1 MGTNGIYGLSGSGL
15 DVESLVKMGMLN
27 KQNQYDKM
35 EQKEIYET
43 WQKEAYNGVYK
54 DIGNYYNSLSTY
66 KMQSNMNAMQASS
79 NNTSAV
85 SATANGAAAAMN
97 HTISVSDVASN
108 AYLQSKEGV
117 TRDGGTIATSTYLR
131 DVIFKKVETGKD
143 AQGNYSYD
151 VTFADGTKK
160 SVNGS
165 DIAISLTIQDEK
177 AGDPANITTYKLEY
191 TYDQLMQ
198 DDKTLSDFASAFSKS
213 GANIQGNYDTT
224 NDSFSLYNKT
234 SGSKNIIGISV
245 ANKES
250 ATLMNNLHLAQ
261 VDSVNNTMGEEI
273 DFSAAPTTSE
283 SKVIENSAIST
294 SLKDVLGLKAD
305 LVKNGEDDYTLT
317 FTQADGTKKTI
328 ANKGLDELKN
338 TQAFSMNLSDGTNNT
353 TVDFNF
359 ADLFDMSSEGS
370 LKAKASLN
378 TLADK
383 INAASSAAGMS
394 IVAAYDEKNDSFS
407 LKNTNGGAILTAD
420 SSDAVGTKMVSALNL
435 NSVVNPTM
443 IGVAAGDESKNLADL
458 LGVKAVLS
466 YDSGSGAINNYS
478 ITLQD
483 SHGNSLKDSNGN
495 IIKYSGVA
503 SDFLNGTTGTGSKA
517 SKQTA
522 LTLTVD
528 DGTGASSEVKL
539 TFGELFDFSNIKKD
553 GTYLD
558 YGTTFISSKAT
569 MGASKAADQQS
580 LLADKINASV
590 GDSLDVVADVNG
602 GLELLSKRGT
612 VSLTDS
618 TLGSVLTTGKF
629 PSRDASAKYA
639 ELASGTIA
647 REKAISTGD
656 SLKDVL
662 GFSAAYAK
670 NDDGSFTVTIK
681 NSAGKESAFKGTL
694 AELKDKNLFNL
705 KITDTDDISIK
716 MGDLVDLSGMTSAGG
731 SLDAKMSLNDLAD
744 KITAIGDKVS
754 ASYDSDARKLTIKNT
769 AGEAGLAL
777 DSPDI
782 TGLGAQLASKLSV
795 AETKESADAKKA
807 GVPTQSE
814 GTNAKAVID
823 GKEYDLDTNR
833 VTVAGVT
840 YTITGKTDRAV
851 VSVTQD
857 TDKIVDFVKNFVDAY
872 NTLIDSLN
880 DKLSEKKYSDYK
892 PLSSR
897 QEEEMTEK
905 QIEKWTE
912 KAKSGLLYNDST
924 IRNLVSAMREALY
937 TRVDAVD
944 SEYNT
949 MSSIGITSTTT
960 KGHITFSEDKLRK
973 ALAEDPDCAY
983 QLFASDQDSSYIAG
997 STSKKPLTENQKRSD
1012 YANTG
1017 VASRLYNVM
1026 SEYKT
1031 KISDIAGVS
1040 TETNDQSYLGKMIT
1054 QMQNKMSTFKTMM
1067 NAYEKQLYKR
1077 YDAME
1082 VALSK
1087 LGMQL
1092 NYITGY
1098 NS

>member
-1 MGTNGIYGLSGSGL
+1 
-15 DVESLVKMGMLN
+15 
-27 KQNQYDKM
+27 
-35 EQKEIYET
+35 
-43 WQKEAYNGVYK
+43 
-54 DIGNYYNSLSTY
+54 
-66 KMQSNMNAMQASS
+66 
-79 NNTSAV
+79 
-85 SATANGAAAAMN
+85 
-97 HTISVSDVASN
+97 
-108 AYLQSKEGV
+108 
-117 TRDGGTIATSTYLR
+117 
-131 DVIFKKVETGKD
+131 
-143 AQGNYSYD
+143 
-151 VTFADGTKK
+151 
-160 SVNGS
+160 
-165 DIAISLTIQDEK
+165 
-177 AGDPANITTYKLEY
+177 
-191 TYDQLMQ
+191 
-198 DDKTLSDFASAFSKS
+198 
-213 GANIQGNYDTT
+213 
-224 NDSFSLYNKT
+224 
-234 SGSKNIIGISV
+234 
-245 ANKES
+245 
-250 ATLMNNLHLAQ
+250 
-261 VDSVNNTMGEEI
+261 
-273 DFSAAPTTSE
+273 
-283 SKVIENSAIST
+283 
-294 SLKDVLGLKAD
+294 
-305 LVKNGEDDYTLT
+305 
-317 FTQADGTKKTI
+317 
-328 ANKGLDELKN
+328 
-338 TQAFSMNLSDGTNNT
+338 
-353 TVDFNF
+353 
-359 ADLFDMSSEGS
+359 
-370 LKAKASLN
+370 
-378 TLADK
+378 
-383 INAASSAAGMS
+383 
-394 IVAAYDEKNDSFS
+394 
-407 LKNTNGGAILTAD
+407 
-420 SSDAVGTKMVSALNL
+420 
-435 NSVVNPTM
+435 
-443 IGVAAGDESKNLADL
+443 
-458 LGVKAVLS
+458 
-466 YDSGSGAINNYS
+466 
-478 ITLQD
+478 
-483 SHGNSLKDSNGN
+483 
-495 IIKYSGVA
+495 
-503 SDFLNGTTGTGSKA
+503 
-517 SKQTA
+517 
-522 LTLTVD
+522 
-528 DGTGASSEVKL
+528 
-539 TFGELFDFSNIKKD
+539 
-553 GTYLD
+553 
-558 YGTTFISSKAT
+558 

-731 SLDAKMSLNDLAD
+731 SLDAKMSLDDLAD
-744 KITAIGDKVS
+744 KITAISDKVS

-795 AETKESADAKKA
+795 SETKESADAKKA

-949 MSSIGITSTTT
+949 MSSIGITTTTT

-1054 QMQNKMSTFKTMM
+1054 QMQNKMSTFKNMM
-1067 NAYEKQLYKR
+1067 NAYEKQLFKR

>member
-35 EQKEIYET
+35 EQKKIYET

-177 AGDPANITTYKLEY
+177 AGNPANITTYKLEY

-234 SGSKNIIGISV
+234 SGSKNIIGIAA

-261 VDSVNNTMGEEI
+261 VDSVNNSIGSEI

-317 FTQADGTKKTI
+317 FTQADGTKTLLENKT
-328 ANKGLDELKN
+328 LDELKN
-338 TQAFSMNLSDGTNNT
+338 AQAFSMNLSDGAKNT
-353 TVDFNF
+353 TVGFTY
-359 ADLFDMSSEGS
+359 ADLFDMDSVGS

-378 TLADK
+378 TLAQK
-383 INAASSAAGMS
+383 INDAAVGAGMS

-407 LKNTNGGAILTAD
+407 LNNTNGGAILTAD

-435 NSVVNPTM
+435 N
-443 IGVAAGDESKNLADL
+443 
-458 LGVKAVLS
+458 
-466 YDSGSGAINNYS
+466 
-478 ITLQD
+478 
-483 SHGNSLKDSNGN
+483 
-495 IIKYSGVA
+495 
-503 SDFLNGTTGTGSKA
+503 TGTI
-517 SKQTA
+517 
-522 LTLTVD
+522 V
-528 DGTGASSEVKL
+528 
-539 TFGELFDFSNIKKD
+539 
-553 GTYLD
+553 
-558 YGTTFISSKAT
+558 
-569 MGASKAADQQS
+569 
-580 LLADKINASV
+580 
-590 GDSLDVVADVNG
+590 
-602 GLELLSKRGT
+602 
-612 VSLTDS
+612 
-618 TLGSVLTTGKF
+618 
-629 PSRDASAKYA
+629 
-639 ELASGTIA
+639 
-647 REKAISTGD
+647 REKTISTGD

-670 NDDGSFTVTIK
+670 NDDGSFTVTIQ

-716 MGDLVDLSGMTSAGG
+716 LGDLVDLSGMTSAGG
-731 SLDAKMSLNDLAD
+731 SLDAKMSLDDLAD

-769 AGEAGLAL
+769 AGAAGLAL
-777 DSPDI
+777 DSADI
-782 TGLGAQLASKLSV
+782 TGLGAQLAAKLSV
-795 AETKESADAKKA
+795 AETKESADAKKS

-840 YTITGKTDRAV
+840 YTITGKTDKAV

-924 IRNLVSAMREALY
+924 IRNLVSAMRDALY

-949 MSSIGITSTTT
+949 MSSIGITTTTT

-997 STSKKPLTENQKRSD
+997 VTSKKPLTESQKRSD

-1067 NAYEKQLYKR
+1067 NAYERQLFKR

>member
-35 EQKEIYET
+35 EQKKIYET

-177 AGDPANITTYKLEY
+177 AGNPANITTYKLEY

-234 SGSKNIIGISV
+234 SGSKNIIGIAA

-250 ATLMNNLHLAQ
+250 AVLMNNLHLAQ
-261 VDSVNNTMGEEI
+261 VDSVNNSIGSEI

-317 FTQADGTKKTI
+317 FTQADGTKTILENKT
-328 ANKGLDELKN
+328 LDELKN
-338 TQAFSMNLSDGTNNT
+338 AQAFSMNLSDSAKNT
-353 TVDFNF
+353 TVGFTY
-359 ADLFDMSSEGS
+359 ADLFDMDSVGS

-378 TLADK
+378 TLAQK
-383 INAASSAAGMS
+383 INDEAAGAGMS

-407 LKNTNGGAILTAD
+407 LNNTNGGAILTAD

-435 NSVVNPTM
+435 NT
-443 IGVAAGDESKNLADL
+443 
-458 LGVKAVLS
+458 
-466 YDSGSGAINNYS
+466 
-478 ITLQD
+478 
-483 SHGNSLKDSNGN
+483 
-495 IIKYSGVA
+495 
-503 SDFLNGTTGTGSKA
+503 
-517 SKQTA
+517 
-522 LTLTVD
+522 
-528 DGTGASSEVKL
+528 
-539 TFGELFDFSNIKKD
+539 
-553 GTYLD
+553 
-558 YGTTFISSKAT
+558 
-569 MGASKAADQQS
+569 
-580 LLADKINASV
+580 
-590 GDSLDVVADVNG
+590 
-602 GLELLSKRGT
+602 
-612 VSLTDS
+612 
-618 TLGSVLTTGKF
+618 
-629 PSRDASAKYA
+629 
-639 ELASGTIA
+639 GTIA
-647 REKAISTGD
+647 REKTISTGN

-670 NDDGSFTVTIK
+670 NDDGSFTVTIQ

-716 MGDLVDLSGMTSAGG
+716 LGDLVDLSGMTSAGG
-731 SLDAKMSLNDLAD
+731 SLDAKMSLDDLAD

-777 DSPDI
+777 DSADI
-782 TGLGAQLASKLSV
+782 TGLGAQLAAKLSV
-795 AETKESADAKKA
+795 AETKESADAKKS

-924 IRNLVSAMREALY
+924 IRNLVSAMRDALY

-949 MSSIGITSTTT
+949 MSSIGITTTTT

-997 STSKKPLTENQKRSD
+997 VTSKKPLTESQKRSD

-1067 NAYEKQLYKR
+1067 NAYERQLFKR

>member
-35 EQKEIYET
+35 EQKKIYET

-177 AGDPANITTYKLEY
+177 AGNPANITTYKLEY

-234 SGSKNIIGISV
+234 SGSKNIIGIAV

-328 ANKGLDELKN
+328 ANKGLDEIKN

-394 IVAAYDEKNDSFS
+394 VVAAYDEGNDSFS
-407 LKNTNGGAILTAD
+407 LKN
-420 SSDAVGTKMVSALNL
+420 DAGMA
-435 NSVVNPTM
+435 
-443 IGVAAGDESKNLADL
+443 
-458 LGVKAVLS
+458 
-466 YDSGSGAINNYS
+466 
-478 ITLQD
+478 
-483 SHGNSLKDSNGN
+483 
-495 IIKYSGVA
+495 
-503 SDFLNGTTGTGSKA
+503 
-517 SKQTA
+517 
-522 LTLTVD
+522 
-528 DGTGASSEVKL
+528 KL
-539 TFGELFDFSNIKKD
+539 TG
-553 GTYLD
+553 
-558 YGTTFISSKAT
+558 
-569 MGASKAADQQS
+569 
-580 LLADKINASV
+580 
-590 GDSLDVVADVNG
+590 ADVNG
-602 GLELLSKRGT
+602 TAMVDALNLVEGT
-612 VSLTDS
+612 PAKQYKAAASANSLTMAQLLGVGGASFKMGSGIYTMTLMAADGTTPLKDS
-618 TLGSVLTTGKF
+618 AGNPITVKGGTSDYLNGTAANSIAFSFEVTDENGSKNNVDVKFGELIDFSKFTNRTGSTYLYMYNADESSKTQVNTGTKAHLNTVDGIDTLANDINASTETTGSGIRAVYDGVNGFQIYNTAGDVAISGNATLVSKLGLTPTDPTF
-629 PSRDASAKYA
+629 ASSQTS
-639 ELASGTIA
+639 SGGITRKSA
-647 REKAISTGD
+647 FSTGD

-716 MGDLVDLSGMTSAGG
+716 LGDLIDLSGMTSAGG
-731 SLDAKMSLNDLAD
+731 SLDAKMSLDDLAD

-777 DSPDI
+777 DSGDI
-782 TGLGAQLASKLSV
+782 TGLGAQLAAKLSV

-872 NTLIDSLN
+872 NTLLDSLN

-949 MSSIGITSTTT
+949 MSSIGITTTTT

-997 STSKKPLTENQKRSD
+997 TTGKKPLTENQKRSD

-1054 QMQNKMSTFKTMM
+1054 QMQNKMSTFKNMM
-1067 NAYEKQLYKR
+1067 NAYEKQLFKR

>member
-35 EQKEIYET
+35 EQKKIYET

-177 AGDPANITTYKLEY
+177 AGNPTNITTYKLEY

-234 SGSKNIIGISV
+234 SGSKNIIGIAA

-261 VDSVNNTMGEEI
+261 VDSVNNSIGSEI

-353 TVDFNF
+353 NVGFSY
-359 ADLFDMSSEGS
+359 ADLFDMDSVGS

-378 TLADK
+378 TLAQK
-383 INAASSAAGMS
+383 INHEADGAGMS

-407 LKNTNGGAILTAD
+407 LKNTNGEAILTAD
-420 SSDAVGTKMVSALNL
+420 NSDAVGTKMVSALNL
-435 NSVVNPTM
+435 N
-443 IGVAAGDESKNLADL
+443 
-458 LGVKAVLS
+458 
-466 YDSGSGAINNYS
+466 
-478 ITLQD
+478 
-483 SHGNSLKDSNGN
+483 
-495 IIKYSGVA
+495 
-503 SDFLNGTTGTGSKA
+503 TGTI
-517 SKQTA
+517 
-522 LTLTVD
+522 V
-528 DGTGASSEVKL
+528 
-539 TFGELFDFSNIKKD
+539 
-553 GTYLD
+553 
-558 YGTTFISSKAT
+558 
-569 MGASKAADQQS
+569 
-580 LLADKINASV
+580 
-590 GDSLDVVADVNG
+590 
-602 GLELLSKRGT
+602 
-612 VSLTDS
+612 
-618 TLGSVLTTGKF
+618 
-629 PSRDASAKYA
+629 
-639 ELASGTIA
+639 
-647 REKAISTGD
+647 REKTISTGD

-670 NDDGSFTVTIK
+670 NDDGSFTVTIQ

-716 MGDLVDLSGMTSAGG
+716 LGDLVDLSGMTSAGG
-731 SLDAKMSLNDLAD
+731 SLDAKMSLDDLAD

-769 AGEAGLAL
+769 AGAAGLAL
-777 DSPDI
+777 DSADI
-782 TGLGAQLASKLSV
+782 TGLGAQLAAKLSV
-795 AETKESADAKKA
+795 AETKESADAKKS

-840 YTITGKTDRAV
+840 YTITGKTDKAV

-924 IRNLVSAMREALY
+924 IRNLVSAMRDALY

-949 MSSIGITSTTT
+949 MSSIGITTTTT

-997 STSKKPLTENQKRSD
+997 VTSKKPLTESQKRSD

-1067 NAYEKQLYKR
+1067 NAYERQLFKR

>member
-43 WQKEAYNGVYK
+43 WQKEAYNAVYK

>member
-35 EQKEIYET
+35 EQKKIYET

-177 AGDPANITTYKLEY
+177 AGNPTNITTYKLEY

-234 SGSKNIIGISV
+234 SGSKNIIGIAA

-261 VDSVNNTMGEEI
+261 VDSVNNSIGSEI

-317 FTQADGTKKTI
+317 FTQADGTKTI
-328 ANKGLDELKN
+328 LENKALDELKN

-353 TVDFNF
+353 NVGFSY
-359 ADLFDMSSEGS
+359 ADLFDMDSVGS

-378 TLADK
+378 TLAQK
-383 INAASSAAGMS
+383 INHEADGAGMS

-407 LKNTNGGAILTAD
+407 LKNTNGEAILTAD
-420 SSDAVGTKMVSALNL
+420 NSDAVGTKMVSALNL
-435 NSVVNPTM
+435 N
-443 IGVAAGDESKNLADL
+443 
-458 LGVKAVLS
+458 
-466 YDSGSGAINNYS
+466 
-478 ITLQD
+478 
-483 SHGNSLKDSNGN
+483 
-495 IIKYSGVA
+495 
-503 SDFLNGTTGTGSKA
+503 TGTI
-517 SKQTA
+517 
-522 LTLTVD
+522 V
-528 DGTGASSEVKL
+528 
-539 TFGELFDFSNIKKD
+539 
-553 GTYLD
+553 
-558 YGTTFISSKAT
+558 
-569 MGASKAADQQS
+569 
-580 LLADKINASV
+580 
-590 GDSLDVVADVNG
+590 
-602 GLELLSKRGT
+602 
-612 VSLTDS
+612 
-618 TLGSVLTTGKF
+618 
-629 PSRDASAKYA
+629 
-639 ELASGTIA
+639 
-647 REKAISTGD
+647 REKTISTGD

-670 NDDGSFTVTIK
+670 NDDGSFTVTIQ

-716 MGDLVDLSGMTSAGG
+716 LGDLVDLSGMTSAGG
-731 SLDAKMSLNDLAD
+731 SLDAKMSLDDLAD

-769 AGEAGLAL
+769 AGAAGLAL
-777 DSPDI
+777 DSADI
-782 TGLGAQLASKLSV
+782 TGLGAQLAAKLSV
-795 AETKESADAKKA
+795 AETKESADAKKS

-840 YTITGKTDRAV
+840 YTITGKTDKAV

-924 IRNLVSAMREALY
+924 IRNLVSAMRDALY

-949 MSSIGITSTTT
+949 MSSIGITTTTT

-997 STSKKPLTENQKRSD
+997 VTSKKPLTESQKRSD

-1067 NAYEKQLYKR
+1067 NAYERQLFKR

>member
-198 DDKTLSDFASAFSKS
+198 DNKTLSDFASAFSKS

-234 SGSKNIIGISV
+234 SGSKNIIGIAV

-261 VDSVNNTMGEEI
+261 VDSVNNTMGSEI
-273 DFSAAPTTSE
+273 DFSAEPTTSE

-305 LVKNGEDDYTLT
+305 LVKNGDDDYTLT

-394 IVAAYDEKNDSFS
+394 VVAAYDEGNDSFS

-522 LTLTVD
+522 LTLTVG

-670 NDDGSFTVTIK
+670 NDDGSYTVTIK

-694 AELKDKNLFNL
+694 DVLENKNLFNL

-716 MGDLVDLSGMTSAGG
+716 LGDLIDLSGITASGG
-731 SLDAKMSLNDLAD
+731 SLDAKMSLDDLAD

-872 NTLIDSLN
+872 NTLLDSLN

>member
-35 EQKEIYET
+35 EQKKIYET

-177 AGDPANITTYKLEY
+177 AGNPTNITTYKLEY

-234 SGSKNIIGISV
+234 SGSKNIIGIAA

-261 VDSVNNTMGEEI
+261 VDSVNNSIGSEI

-317 FTQADGTKKTI
+317 FTQADGTKTILENKT
-328 ANKGLDELKN
+328 LDELKN
-338 TQAFSMNLSDGTNNT
+338 AQAFSMNLSDGDNNT
-353 TVDFNF
+353 TVGFTY
-359 ADLFDMSSEGS
+359 ADLFDMDSVGS

-378 TLADK
+378 TLAQK
-383 INAASSAAGMS
+383 INHEADDAGMS

-407 LKNTNGGAILTAD
+407 LKNTNGEAILTAD

-435 NSVVNPTM
+435 N
-443 IGVAAGDESKNLADL
+443 
-458 LGVKAVLS
+458 
-466 YDSGSGAINNYS
+466 
-478 ITLQD
+478 
-483 SHGNSLKDSNGN
+483 
-495 IIKYSGVA
+495 
-503 SDFLNGTTGTGSKA
+503 TGTI
-517 SKQTA
+517 
-522 LTLTVD
+522 V
-528 DGTGASSEVKL
+528 
-539 TFGELFDFSNIKKD
+539 
-553 GTYLD
+553 
-558 YGTTFISSKAT
+558 
-569 MGASKAADQQS
+569 
-580 LLADKINASV
+580 
-590 GDSLDVVADVNG
+590 
-602 GLELLSKRGT
+602 
-612 VSLTDS
+612 
-618 TLGSVLTTGKF
+618 
-629 PSRDASAKYA
+629 
-639 ELASGTIA
+639 
-647 REKAISTGD
+647 REKTISTGD

-670 NDDGSFTVTIK
+670 NDDGSFTVTIQ

-716 MGDLVDLSGMTSAGG
+716 LGDLVDLSGMTSAGG
-731 SLDAKMSLNDLAD
+731 SLDAKMSLDDLAD

-769 AGEAGLAL
+769 AGAAGLAL
-777 DSPDI
+777 DSADI
-782 TGLGAQLASKLSV
+782 TGLGAQLAAKLSV
-795 AETKESADAKKA
+795 AETKESADAKKS

-840 YTITGKTDRAV
+840 YTITGKTDKAV

-924 IRNLVSAMREALY
+924 IRNLVSAMRDALY

-949 MSSIGITSTTT
+949 MSSIGITTTTT

-1067 NAYEKQLYKR
+1067 NAYERQLFKR

>member
-1 MGTNGIYGLSGSGL
+1 M
-15 DVESLVKMGMLN
+15 
-27 KQNQYDKM
+27 
-35 EQKEIYET
+35 
-43 WQKEAYNGVYK
+43 
-54 DIGNYYNSLSTY
+54 
-66 KMQSNMNAMQASS
+66 
-79 NNTSAV
+79 
-85 SATANGAAAAMN
+85 
-97 HTISVSDVASN
+97 
-108 AYLQSKEGV
+108 
-117 TRDGGTIATSTYLR
+117 
-131 DVIFKKVETGKD
+131 
-143 AQGNYSYD
+143 
-151 VTFADGTKK
+151 
-160 SVNGS
+160 
-165 DIAISLTIQDEK
+165 
-177 AGDPANITTYKLEY
+177 
-191 TYDQLMQ
+191 
-198 DDKTLSDFASAFSKS
+198 
-213 GANIQGNYDTT
+213 
-224 NDSFSLYNKT
+224 
-234 SGSKNIIGISV
+234 
-245 ANKES
+245 
-250 ATLMNNLHLAQ
+250 
-261 VDSVNNTMGEEI
+261 
-273 DFSAAPTTSE
+273 
-283 SKVIENSAIST
+283 
-294 SLKDVLGLKAD
+294 
-305 LVKNGEDDYTLT
+305 
-317 FTQADGTKKTI
+317 
-328 ANKGLDELKN
+328 
-338 TQAFSMNLSDGTNNT
+338 
-353 TVDFNF
+353 
-359 ADLFDMSSEGS
+359 
-370 LKAKASLN
+370 
-378 TLADK
+378 
-383 INAASSAAGMS
+383 
-394 IVAAYDEKNDSFS
+394 
-407 LKNTNGGAILTAD
+407 
-420 SSDAVGTKMVSALNL
+420 
-435 NSVVNPTM
+435 
-443 IGVAAGDESKNLADL
+443 
-458 LGVKAVLS
+458 
-466 YDSGSGAINNYS
+466 
-478 ITLQD
+478 
-483 SHGNSLKDSNGN
+483 
-495 IIKYSGVA
+495 
-503 SDFLNGTTGTGSKA
+503 
-517 SKQTA
+517 
-522 LTLTVD
+522 TLTVG

-731 SLDAKMSLNDLAD
+731 SLDAKMSLDDLAD
-744 KITAIGDKVS
+744 KITAISDKVS

-1054 QMQNKMSTFKTMM
+1054 QMQNKMSTFKNMM
-1067 NAYEKQLYKR
+1067 NAYEKQLFKR

>member
-177 AGDPANITTYKLEY
+177 AGNPANITTYKLEY

-198 DDKTLSDFASAFSKS
+198 DNKTLSDFASAFSKS

-234 SGSKNIIGISV
+234 SGSKNIIGIAV

-294 SLKDVLGLKAD
+294 SLKDVLG
-305 LVKNGEDDYTLT
+305 
-317 FTQADGTKKTI
+317 
-328 ANKGLDELKN
+328 
-338 TQAFSMNLSDGTNNT
+338 
-353 TVDFNF
+353 
-359 ADLFDMSSEGS
+359 
-370 LKAKASLN
+370 
-378 TLADK
+378 
-383 INAASSAAGMS
+383 
-394 IVAAYDEKNDSFS
+394 
-407 LKNTNGGAILTAD
+407 
-420 SSDAVGTKMVSALNL
+420 
-435 NSVVNPTM
+435 
-443 IGVAAGDESKNLADL
+443 
-458 LGVKAVLS
+458 
-466 YDSGSGAINNYS
+466 
-478 ITLQD
+478 
-483 SHGNSLKDSNGN
+483 
-495 IIKYSGVA
+495 
-503 SDFLNGTTGTGSKA
+503 
-517 SKQTA
+517 
-522 LTLTVD
+522 
-528 DGTGASSEVKL
+528 
-539 TFGELFDFSNIKKD
+539 
-553 GTYLD
+553 
-558 YGTTFISSKAT
+558 
-569 MGASKAADQQS
+569 
-580 LLADKINASV
+580 
-590 GDSLDVVADVNG
+590 
-602 GLELLSKRGT
+602 
-612 VSLTDS
+612 
-618 TLGSVLTTGKF
+618 
-629 PSRDASAKYA
+629 
-639 ELASGTIA
+639 
-647 REKAISTGD
+647 
-656 SLKDVL
+656 
-662 GFSAAYAK
+662 FSAAYAK
-670 NDDGSFTVTIK
+670 NDDGSFTVTIQ

-716 MGDLVDLSGMTSAGG
+716 LGDLVDLSGMTSSGG
-731 SLDAKMSLNDLAD
+731 SLDAKMSLDDLAD
-744 KITAIGDKVS
+744 KINAIGDKVS
-754 ASYDSDARKLTIKNT
+754 ASYDSDTRKLTIKNT

-782 TGLGAQLASKLSV
+782 TGLGAQLAAKLSV
-795 AETKESADAKKA
+795 AETKESADAKKS

-840 YTITGKTDRAV
+840 YTITGKTDKAV

-924 IRNLVSAMREALY
+924 IRNLVSAMRDALY

-949 MSSIGITSTTT
+949 MSSIGITTTTT

-997 STSKKPLTENQKRSD
+997 VTSKKPLTESQKRSD

-1067 NAYEKQLYKR
+1067 NAYERQLFKR

-1092 NYITGY
+1092 SYITGY

>member
-35 EQKEIYET
+35 EQKKIYET

-165 DIAISLTIQDEK
+165 DIAISLTIQDKK
-177 AGDPANITTYKLEY
+177 AGNPANITTYKLEY

-234 SGSKNIIGISV
+234 SGSKNIIGIAA

-261 VDSVNNTMGEEI
+261 VDSVNNSIGSEI

-317 FTQADGTKKTI
+317 FTQADGTKTI
-328 ANKGLDELKN
+328 LENKALDELKN
-338 TQAFSMNLSDGTNNT
+338 TQAFSMNLSDGTKNT

-359 ADLFDMSSEGS
+359 ADLFDMDSVGS
-370 LKAKASLN
+370 LQAKASLN
-378 TLADK
+378 TLAQK
-383 INAASSAAGMS
+383 INDAAVGAGMS

-407 LKNTNGGAILTAD
+407 LNNTNGEAILTAD
-420 SSDAVGTKMVSALNL
+420 SGDAVGTKMVSALNL
-435 NSVVNPTM
+435 N
-443 IGVAAGDESKNLADL
+443 
-458 LGVKAVLS
+458 
-466 YDSGSGAINNYS
+466 
-478 ITLQD
+478 
-483 SHGNSLKDSNGN
+483 
-495 IIKYSGVA
+495 
-503 SDFLNGTTGTGSKA
+503 
-517 SKQTA
+517 
-522 LTLTVD
+522 
-528 DGTGASSEVKL
+528 
-539 TFGELFDFSNIKKD
+539 
-553 GTYLD
+553 
-558 YGTTFISSKAT
+558 
-569 MGASKAADQQS
+569 
-580 LLADKINASV
+580 
-590 GDSLDVVADVNG
+590 
-602 GLELLSKRGT
+602 
-612 VSLTDS
+612 TD
-618 TLGSVLTTGKF
+618 
-629 PSRDASAKYA
+629 
-639 ELASGTIA
+639 TIV
-647 REKAISTGD
+647 REKTISTGD

-670 NDDGSFTVTIK
+670 NDDGSFTVTIQ

-716 MGDLVDLSGMTSAGG
+716 LGDLVDLSGMTSAGG
-731 SLDAKMSLNDLAD
+731 SLDAKMSLDDLAD

-754 ASYDSDARKLTIKNT
+754 ASYDSDARKMTIKNT
-769 AGEAGLAL
+769 AGAAGLAL
-777 DSPDI
+777 DGADI
-782 TGLGAQLASKLSV
+782 TGLGAQLAAKLSV

-840 YTITGKTDRAV
+840 YTITGKTDKAV

-924 IRNLVSAMREALY
+924 IRNLVSAMRDALY

-949 MSSIGITSTTT
+949 MSSIGITTTTT

-997 STSKKPLTENQKRSD
+997 VTSKKPLTESQKRSD

-1067 NAYEKQLYKR
+1067 NAYERQLFKR

>member
-35 EQKEIYET
+35 EQKKIYET

-177 AGDPANITTYKLEY
+177 AGNPTNITTYKLEY

-234 SGSKNIIGISV
+234 SGSKNIIGIAV

-261 VDSVNNTMGEEI
+261 VDSVNNSIGSEI

-317 FTQADGTKKTI
+317 FTQADGTKTILENKT
-328 ANKGLDELKN
+328 LDELKN
-338 TQAFSMNLSDGTNNT
+338 AQAFSMNLSDGTYNI

-378 TLADK
+378 TLAQK
-383 INAASSAAGMS
+383 INHEADGAGMS

-407 LKNTNGGAILTAD
+407 LKNINGEAILTAD
-420 SSDAVGTKMVSALNL
+420 NSDAVGTKMVSALNL
-435 NSVVNPTM
+435 N
-443 IGVAAGDESKNLADL
+443 
-458 LGVKAVLS
+458 
-466 YDSGSGAINNYS
+466 
-478 ITLQD
+478 
-483 SHGNSLKDSNGN
+483 
-495 IIKYSGVA
+495 
-503 SDFLNGTTGTGSKA
+503 TGTI
-517 SKQTA
+517 
-522 LTLTVD
+522 V
-528 DGTGASSEVKL
+528 
-539 TFGELFDFSNIKKD
+539 
-553 GTYLD
+553 
-558 YGTTFISSKAT
+558 
-569 MGASKAADQQS
+569 
-580 LLADKINASV
+580 
-590 GDSLDVVADVNG
+590 
-602 GLELLSKRGT
+602 
-612 VSLTDS
+612 
-618 TLGSVLTTGKF
+618 
-629 PSRDASAKYA
+629 
-639 ELASGTIA
+639 
-647 REKAISTGD
+647 REKTISTGD

-670 NDDGSFTVTIK
+670 NDDGSFTVTIQ

-716 MGDLVDLSGMTSAGG
+716 LGDLVDLSGMTSAGG
-731 SLDAKMSLNDLAD
+731 SLDAKMSLDDLAD

-754 ASYDSDARKLTIKNT
+754 ASYDSDARKMTIKNT
-769 AGEAGLAL
+769 AGAAGLAL
-777 DSPDI
+777 DSADT
-782 TGLGAQLASKLSV
+782 TGLGAQLAAKLSV
-795 AETKESADAKKA
+795 AETKESADAKKS

-924 IRNLVSAMREALY
+924 IRNLVSAMRDALY

-949 MSSIGITSTTT
+949 MSSIGITTTTT

-997 STSKKPLTENQKRSD
+997 VTSKKPLTESQKRSD

-1067 NAYEKQLYKR
+1067 NAYERQLFKR

-1092 NYITGY
+1092 SYITGY

>member
-1 MGTNGIYGLSGSGL
+1 
-15 DVESLVKMGMLN
+15 
-27 KQNQYDKM
+27 
-35 EQKEIYET
+35 
-43 WQKEAYNGVYK
+43 
-54 DIGNYYNSLSTY
+54 
-66 KMQSNMNAMQASS
+66 
-79 NNTSAV
+79 
-85 SATANGAAAAMN
+85 
-97 HTISVSDVASN
+97 
-108 AYLQSKEGV
+108 
-117 TRDGGTIATSTYLR
+117 
-131 DVIFKKVETGKD
+131 
-143 AQGNYSYD
+143 
-151 VTFADGTKK
+151 
-160 SVNGS
+160 
-165 DIAISLTIQDEK
+165 
-177 AGDPANITTYKLEY
+177 
-191 TYDQLMQ
+191 
-198 DDKTLSDFASAFSKS
+198 
-213 GANIQGNYDTT
+213 
-224 NDSFSLYNKT
+224 
-234 SGSKNIIGISV
+234 
-245 ANKES
+245 
-250 ATLMNNLHLAQ
+250 
-261 VDSVNNTMGEEI
+261 
-273 DFSAAPTTSE
+273 
-283 SKVIENSAIST
+283 
-294 SLKDVLGLKAD
+294 
-305 LVKNGEDDYTLT
+305 
-317 FTQADGTKKTI
+317 
-328 ANKGLDELKN
+328 
-338 TQAFSMNLSDGTNNT
+338 
-353 TVDFNF
+353 
-359 ADLFDMSSEGS
+359 
-370 LKAKASLN
+370 
-378 TLADK
+378 
-383 INAASSAAGMS
+383 MS

-407 LKNTNGGAILTAD
+407 LNNTNGGAILTAD

-435 NSVVNPTM
+435 N
-443 IGVAAGDESKNLADL
+443 
-458 LGVKAVLS
+458 
-466 YDSGSGAINNYS
+466 
-478 ITLQD
+478 
-483 SHGNSLKDSNGN
+483 
-495 IIKYSGVA
+495 
-503 SDFLNGTTGTGSKA
+503 TGTI
-517 SKQTA
+517 
-522 LTLTVD
+522 V
-528 DGTGASSEVKL
+528 
-539 TFGELFDFSNIKKD
+539 
-553 GTYLD
+553 
-558 YGTTFISSKAT
+558 
-569 MGASKAADQQS
+569 
-580 LLADKINASV
+580 
-590 GDSLDVVADVNG
+590 
-602 GLELLSKRGT
+602 
-612 VSLTDS
+612 
-618 TLGSVLTTGKF
+618 
-629 PSRDASAKYA
+629 
-639 ELASGTIA
+639 
-647 REKAISTGD
+647 REKTISTGD

-670 NDDGSFTVTIK
+670 NDDGSFTVTIQ

-716 MGDLVDLSGMTSAGG
+716 LGDLVDLSGMTSAGG
-731 SLDAKMSLNDLAD
+731 SLDAKMSLDDLAD

-754 ASYDSDARKLTIKNT
+754 ASYDSDARKLTIENT

-777 DSPDI
+777 DSADI
-782 TGLGAQLASKLSV
+782 TGLGAQLAAKLSV
-795 AETKESADAKKA
+795 AETKESADAKKS

-840 YTITGKTDRAV
+840 YTITGKTDKAV

-924 IRNLVSAMREALY
+924 IRNLVSAMRDALY

-949 MSSIGITSTTT
+949 MSSIGITTTTT

-997 STSKKPLTENQKRSD
+997 VTSKKPLTESQKRSD

-1067 NAYEKQLYKR
+1067 NAYERQLFKR

>member
-177 AGDPANITTYKLEY
+177 AGNPANITTYKLEY

-234 SGSKNIIGISV
+234 SGSKNIIGIAV

-305 LVKNGEDDYTLT
+305 LVKNGDDDYTLT

-328 ANKGLDELKN
+328 ANKGLDELKD
-338 TQAFSMNLSDGTNNT
+338 TQAFSMNLSDGTKNT

-359 ADLFDMSSEGS
+359 ADLFDMDSVGS

-378 TLADK
+378 TLAQK
-383 INAASSAAGMS
+383 INDVAAGAGMS

-435 NSVVNPTM
+435 N
-443 IGVAAGDESKNLADL
+443 
-458 LGVKAVLS
+458 
-466 YDSGSGAINNYS
+466 
-478 ITLQD
+478 
-483 SHGNSLKDSNGN
+483 
-495 IIKYSGVA
+495 
-503 SDFLNGTTGTGSKA
+503 TGTI
-517 SKQTA
+517 
-522 LTLTVD
+522 V
-528 DGTGASSEVKL
+528 
-539 TFGELFDFSNIKKD
+539 
-553 GTYLD
+553 
-558 YGTTFISSKAT
+558 
-569 MGASKAADQQS
+569 
-580 LLADKINASV
+580 
-590 GDSLDVVADVNG
+590 
-602 GLELLSKRGT
+602 
-612 VSLTDS
+612 
-618 TLGSVLTTGKF
+618 
-629 PSRDASAKYA
+629 
-639 ELASGTIA
+639 
-647 REKAISTGD
+647 REKTISTGD

-731 SLDAKMSLNDLAD
+731 SLDAKMSLDDLAD

-782 TGLGAQLASKLSV
+782 TGLGAQLAAKLSV
-795 AETKESADAKKA
+795 AETKESADAKKS

-840 YTITGKTDRAV
+840 YTITGKTDKAV

-924 IRNLVSAMREALY
+924 IRNLVSAMRDALY

-949 MSSIGITSTTT
+949 MSSIGITTTTT

-997 STSKKPLTENQKRSD
+997 VTSKKPLTESQKRSD

-1067 NAYEKQLYKR
+1067 NAYEKQLFKR

>member
-35 EQKEIYET
+35 EQKKIYET

-177 AGDPANITTYKLEY
+177 AGNPTNITTYKLEY

-234 SGSKNIIGISV
+234 SGSKNIIGIAA

-261 VDSVNNTMGEEI
+261 VDSVNNSIGSEI

-317 FTQADGTKKTI
+317 FTQADGTKTILENKT
-328 ANKGLDELKN
+328 LDELKKA
-338 TQAFSMNLSDGTNNT
+338 QAFSMNLSDGAKNT
-353 TVDFNF
+353 TVGFTY
-359 ADLFDMSSEGS
+359 ADLFDMDSVGS

-378 TLADK
+378 TLAQK
-383 INAASSAAGMS
+383 INDAAAGAGMS

-435 NSVVNPTM
+435 N
-443 IGVAAGDESKNLADL
+443 
-458 LGVKAVLS
+458 
-466 YDSGSGAINNYS
+466 
-478 ITLQD
+478 
-483 SHGNSLKDSNGN
+483 
-495 IIKYSGVA
+495 
-503 SDFLNGTTGTGSKA
+503 TGTI
-517 SKQTA
+517 
-522 LTLTVD
+522 V
-528 DGTGASSEVKL
+528 
-539 TFGELFDFSNIKKD
+539 
-553 GTYLD
+553 
-558 YGTTFISSKAT
+558 
-569 MGASKAADQQS
+569 
-580 LLADKINASV
+580 
-590 GDSLDVVADVNG
+590 
-602 GLELLSKRGT
+602 
-612 VSLTDS
+612 
-618 TLGSVLTTGKF
+618 
-629 PSRDASAKYA
+629 
-639 ELASGTIA
+639 
-647 REKAISTGD
+647 REKTISTGD

-670 NDDGSFTVTIK
+670 NDDGSFTVTIQ

-716 MGDLVDLSGMTSAGG
+716 LGDLVDLSGMTSAGG
-731 SLDAKMSLNDLAD
+731 SLDAKMSLDDLAD

-769 AGEAGLAL
+769 AGAAGLAL
-777 DSPDI
+777 DSADI
-782 TGLGAQLASKLSV
+782 TGLGAQLAAKLSV
-795 AETKESADAKKA
+795 AETKESADAKKS

-840 YTITGKTDRAV
+840 YTITGKTDKAV

-924 IRNLVSAMREALY
+924 IRNLVSAMRDALY

-949 MSSIGITSTTT
+949 MSSIGITTTTT

-997 STSKKPLTENQKRSD
+997 VTSKKPLTESQKRSD

-1067 NAYEKQLYKR
+1067 NAYERQLFKR

-1092 NYITGY
+1092 SYITGY

>member
-35 EQKEIYET
+35 EQKKIYET

-177 AGDPANITTYKLEY
+177 AGNPANITTYKLEY

-234 SGSKNIIGISV
+234 SGSKNIIGIAA

-261 VDSVNNTMGEEI
+261 VDSVNNSIGSEI

-294 SLKDVLGLKAD
+294 SLKDVLG
-305 LVKNGEDDYTLT
+305 
-317 FTQADGTKKTI
+317 
-328 ANKGLDELKN
+328 
-338 TQAFSMNLSDGTNNT
+338 
-353 TVDFNF
+353 
-359 ADLFDMSSEGS
+359 
-370 LKAKASLN
+370 
-378 TLADK
+378 
-383 INAASSAAGMS
+383 
-394 IVAAYDEKNDSFS
+394 
-407 LKNTNGGAILTAD
+407 
-420 SSDAVGTKMVSALNL
+420 
-435 NSVVNPTM
+435 
-443 IGVAAGDESKNLADL
+443 
-458 LGVKAVLS
+458 
-466 YDSGSGAINNYS
+466 
-478 ITLQD
+478 
-483 SHGNSLKDSNGN
+483 
-495 IIKYSGVA
+495 
-503 SDFLNGTTGTGSKA
+503 
-517 SKQTA
+517 
-522 LTLTVD
+522 
-528 DGTGASSEVKL
+528 
-539 TFGELFDFSNIKKD
+539 
-553 GTYLD
+553 
-558 YGTTFISSKAT
+558 
-569 MGASKAADQQS
+569 
-580 LLADKINASV
+580 
-590 GDSLDVVADVNG
+590 
-602 GLELLSKRGT
+602 
-612 VSLTDS
+612 
-618 TLGSVLTTGKF
+618 
-629 PSRDASAKYA
+629 
-639 ELASGTIA
+639 
-647 REKAISTGD
+647 
-656 SLKDVL
+656 
-662 GFSAAYAK
+662 FSAAYAK
-670 NDDGSFTVTIK
+670 NDDGSFTVTIQ

-716 MGDLVDLSGMTSAGG
+716 LGDLVDLSGMTSSGG
-731 SLDAKMSLNDLAD
+731 SLDAKMSLDDLAD
-744 KITAIGDKVS
+744 KINAIGDKVS
-754 ASYDSDARKLTIKNT
+754 ASYDSDTRKLTIKNT

-782 TGLGAQLASKLSV
+782 TGLGAQLAAKLSV
-795 AETKESADAKKA
+795 AETKESADAKKS

-840 YTITGKTDRAV
+840 YTITGKTDKAV

-924 IRNLVSAMREALY
+924 IRNLVSAMRDALY

-949 MSSIGITSTTT
+949 MSSIGITTTTT

-997 STSKKPLTENQKRSD
+997 VTSKKPLTESQKRSD

-1067 NAYEKQLYKR
+1067 NAYERQLFKR

-1092 NYITGY
+1092 SYITGY